1 MGHAHAS
8 PVGPGEV
15 FGATI
20 PPMDNGSKES
30 TPRPTGFHHVAYA
43 CRDAEA
49 TRHFYEDLL
58 GMPLVRTEV
67 KAGEGGFFRHL
78 FFDTGDGTCIA
89 FFEVDG
95 VGEREDYS
103 TEISTGNG
111 LPVWVNHVAFA
122 ADEERARQAE
132 ERLAADDIMPL
143 MEVDHGWCISIYYLD
158 PNGIMVEFCRDTGGF
173 GEDRESARDRIGE
186 TEATDE
192 STFLRPFDLA
202 GLRGFSPLPAQQS
215 VDQVS

>member
-1 MGHAHAS
+1 
-8 PVGPGEV
+8 
-15 FGATI
+15 
-20 PPMDNGSKES
+20 MDDGLRNEEI
-30 TPRPTGFHHVAYA
+30 RRTGFHHVAYA

-58 GMPLVRTEV
+58 GMPLVHTEV

-89 FFEVDG
+89 FFEVQG
-95 VGEREDYS
+95 VGERDDYS
-103 TEISTGNG
+103 TEVSTGNG

-132 ERLAADDIMPL
+132 ERLAADDIVPL
-143 MEVDHGWCISIYYLD
+143 MEVDHGWCVSLYYLD

-173 GEDRESARDRIGE
+173 GDDPGSAADRLGD
-186 TEATDE
+186 TEATDV
-192 STFLRPFDLA
+192 STYLRPLDPA
-202 GLRGFSPLPAQQS
+202 GLRGFNPLPTRQPAQE
-215 VDQVS
+215 DA

>member
-1 MGHAHAS
+1 M
-8 PVGPGEV
+8 PRLGPGRSTD
-15 FGATI
+15 ATI
-20 PPMDNGSKES
+20 PLMDDGLRNEEI
-30 TPRPTGFHHVAYA
+30 RRTGFHHVAYA

-58 GMPLVRTEV
+58 GMPLVHTEV

-89 FFEVDG
+89 FFEVQG
-95 VGEREDYS
+95 VGERDDYS
-103 TEISTGNG
+103 TEVSTGNG

-132 ERLAADDIMPL
+132 ERLAADDIVPL
-143 MEVDHGWCISIYYLD
+143 MEVDHGWCVSLYYLD

-173 GEDRESARDRIGE
+173 GDDPGSAADRLGD
-186 TEATDE
+186 TEATDV
-192 STFLRPFDLA
+192 STYLRPLDPA
-202 GLRGFSPLPAQQS
+202 GLRGFNPLPTRQPAQE
-215 VDQVS
+215 DA

>member
-1 MGHAHAS
+1 M
-8 PVGPGEV
+8 
-15 FGATI
+15 
-20 PPMDNGSKES
+20 
-30 TPRPTGFHHVAYA
+30 RRTGFHHVAYA

-58 GMPLVRTEV
+58 GMPLVHTEV

-89 FFEVDG
+89 FFEVQG
-95 VGEREDYS
+95 VGERDDYS
-103 TEISTGNG
+103 TEVSTGNG

-132 ERLAADDIMPL
+132 ERLAADDIVPL
-143 MEVDHGWCISIYYLD
+143 MEVDHGWCVSLYYLD

-173 GEDRESARDRIGE
+173 GDDPGSAADRLGD
-186 TEATDE
+186 TEATDV
-192 STFLRPFDLA
+192 STYLRPLDPA
-202 GLRGFSPLPAQQS
+202 GRRGFNPLPTRQPAQE
-215 VDQVS
+215 DA

>member
-1 MGHAHAS
+1 
-8 PVGPGEV
+8 
-15 FGATI
+15 
-20 PPMDNGSKES
+20 MDDGLRNEEI
-30 TPRPTGFHHVAYA
+30 RRTGFHHVAYA

-58 GMPLVRTEV
+58 GMPLVHTEV

-89 FFEVDG
+89 FFEVQG
-95 VGEREDYS
+95 VGERDDYS
-103 TEISTGNG
+103 TEVSTGNG

-132 ERLAADDIMPL
+132 ERLAADDIVPL
-143 MEVDHGWCISIYYLD
+143 MEVDHGWCVSLYYLD

-173 GEDRESARDRIGE
+173 GDDPGSAADRLGDTED
-186 TEATDE
+186 TDV
-192 STFLRPFDLA
+192 STYLRPLDPA
-202 GLRGFSPLPAQQS
+202 GLRGFNPLPTRQPAQE
-215 VDQVS
+215 DA

>member
-1 MGHAHAS
+1 
-8 PVGPGEV
+8 
-15 FGATI
+15 
-20 PPMDNGSKES
+20 MDDGLRNDGM
-30 TPRPTGFHHVAYA
+30 RRTGFHHVAYA

-58 GMPLVRTEV
+58 GMPLVHTEV

-89 FFEVDG
+89 FFEVQG
-95 VGEREDYS
+95 VGERDDYS
-103 TEISTGNG
+103 TEVSTGNG

-132 ERLAADDIMPL
+132 ERLAADDIVPL
-143 MEVDHGWCISIYYLD
+143 MEVDHGWCVSLYYLD

-173 GEDRESARDRIGE
+173 GEDPGSAVDRLGD
-186 TEATDE
+186 TEATDV
-192 STFLRPFDLA
+192 STYLRPLDPA
-202 GLRGFSPLPAQQS
+202 GLRGFNPLPTRQPAQE
-215 VDQVS
+215 DA

>member
-1 MGHAHAS
+1 
-8 PVGPGEV
+8 
-15 FGATI
+15 
-20 PPMDNGSKES
+20 MDDGLRNEEI
-30 TPRPTGFHHVAYA
+30 RRTGFHHVAYA

-58 GMPLVRTEV
+58 GMPLVHTEV

-89 FFEVDG
+89 FFEVQG
-95 VGEREDYS
+95 VGERDDYS
-103 TEISTGNG
+103 TEVSTGNG

-132 ERLAADDIMPL
+132 ERLAADDIVPL
-143 MEVDHGWCISIYYLD
+143 MEVDHGWCVSIYYLD

-173 GEDRESARDRIGE
+173 GDDPGSAADRLGDTED
-186 TEATDE
+186 TDV
-192 STFLRPFDLA
+192 STYLRPLDPA
-202 GLRGFSPLPAQQS
+202 GLRGFNPLPTRQPAQE
-215 VDQVS
+215 DA

>member
-1 MGHAHAS
+1 
-8 PVGPGEV
+8 
-15 FGATI
+15 
-20 PPMDNGSKES
+20 MDDGLRNEEI
-30 TPRPTGFHHVAYA
+30 RPTGFHHVAYA

-58 GMPLVRTEV
+58 GMPLVHTEV

-89 FFEVDG
+89 FFEVQG
-95 VGEREDYS
+95 VGERDDYS
-103 TEISTGNG
+103 TEVSTGNG

-132 ERLAADDIMPL
+132 ERLAADDIVPL
-143 MEVDHGWCISIYYLD
+143 MEVDHGWCVSLYYLD

-173 GEDRESARDRIGE
+173 GDDPGSAADRLGDTED
-186 TEATDE
+186 TDV
-192 STFLRPFDLA
+192 STYLRPLDPA
-202 GLRGFSPLPAQQS
+202 GLRGFNPLPTRQPAQE
-215 VDQVS
+215 DA